1 MLQGAKRR
9 LARCRGMRVV
19 LTLVLLLG
27 SASFAGAQQRPS
39 LVPPGW
45 VQETPETPGATVR
58 FVSPDRSAWI
68 AFRDTPAERGRAP
81 LMVDAGE
88 RVTYKR
94 STSRFVA
101 VSGFR
106 GDRIFYRKS
115 NLACGGSRWHQ
126 IALEYPAEDKRKMD
140 GLVTRVAHGMNRHD
154 HDDCASSANQNA
166 RRN

>member
-1 MLQGAKRR
+1 MRR
-9 LARCRGMRVV
+9 ARCPSMRTA
-19 LTLVLLLG
+19 LTLLLLLG

-45 VQETPETPGATVR
+45 AQVSPETPGATMR

-68 AFRDTPAERGRAP
+68 DFRDTPAERGRAP
-81 LMVDAGE
+81 LMVDAEE

-126 IALEYPAEDKRKMD
+126 IALDYPAQDKRKMD
-140 GLVTRVAHGMNRHD
+140 GLVTRIAHGMNRHD
-154 HDDCASSANQNA
+154 DDDCASSANRTSA
-166 RRN
+166 ATDRR

>member
-1 MLQGAKRR
+1 
-9 LARCRGMRVV
+9 MRIV

-27 SASFAGAQQRPS
+27 SASYAGAQQRPS
-39 LVPPGW
+39 LVPPDW
-45 VQETPETPGATVR
+45 SQETPETPGALLR

-68 AFRDTPAERGRAP
+68 IFRATPAERGRAP

-94 STSRFVA
+94 STPGFIA

-106 GDRIFYRKS
+106 GDRIFYRKT
-115 NLACGGSRWHQ
+115 NLACGGSRWHS
-126 IALEYPAEDKRKMD
+126 IALEYPAQDKRKMD

-154 HDDCASSANQNA
+154 DDCASSANKTSA
-166 RRN
+166 ATDRR

>member
-1 MLQGAKRR
+1 
-9 LARCRGMRVV
+9 MRVA
-19 LTLVLLLG
+19 LTLLLLLG

-45 VQETPETPGATVR
+45 VQETPATPGATVR

-68 AFRDTPAERGRAP
+68 AFSDTPADRRGHAP
-81 LMVDAGE
+81 AMVDAGE

-94 STSRFVA
+94 STPGFVA

-126 IALEYPAEDKRKMD
+126 IALEYPAQDKRKMD

-154 HDDCASSANQNA
+154 DDDCASSANRTSA
-166 RRN
+166 ATDRR